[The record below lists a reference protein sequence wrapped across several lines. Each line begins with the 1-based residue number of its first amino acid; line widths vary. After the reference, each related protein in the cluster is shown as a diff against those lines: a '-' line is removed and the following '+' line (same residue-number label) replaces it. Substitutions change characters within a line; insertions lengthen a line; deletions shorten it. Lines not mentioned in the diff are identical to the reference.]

1 MTPNRALYVTL
12 LLIAA
17 SVTLGIRS
25 YSQAE
30 SRIVADLNQALH
42 LSVLQNQSLWLST
55 DSIQTYAR
63 LQQTL
68 HAPIAVNSGNRAF
81 TEALTIPQ
89 LKDKSQLS
97 LHILKKGD
105 KNTLDYIPHDCIAS
119 DTLMWLSNAAES
131 SGITLSFRGYARCS
145 AADVLA
151 LSDLTL
157 PGLLLLSALLWG
169 GMSCLTLHRKSRKN
183 PRRTADDNLV
193 VYGNLSLSRHENCFY
208 NPQHEKLHLTPMQYA
223 LMEMF
228 YLSPSHQLARHDI
241 CQALWPGKENAD
253 ETLYTLIRRLKP
265 IIENNSNLRITTDR
279 GRAYGLEINE

>member
-89 LKDKSQLS
+89 LKGKSQLS
-97 LHILKKGD
+97 LRILKKGD
-105 KNTLDYIPHDCIAS
+105 NNTLDYIPHDCIAS

-131 SGITLSFRGYARCS
+131 SGLTLSFRGYACCS

-169 GMSCLTLHRKSRKN
+169 GMSCLMLHKKSRKN
-183 PRRTADDNLV
+183 PRRTANDNLV
-193 VYGNLSLSRHENCFY
+193 VYGNLSLSRRENCFY
-208 NPQHEKLHLTPMQYA
+208 NLQHEKLHLTPMQYA

-241 CQALWPGKENAD
+241 CQVLWPGKENAD

>member
-89 LKDKSQLS
+89 LKGKSQLS

-105 KNTLDYIPHDCIAS
+105 NNTLDYIPHDCIAS
-119 DTLMWLSNAAES
+119 DTLMWLSDAAES
-131 SGITLSFRGYARCS
+131 SGLTLSFRGYARCS
-145 AADVLA
+145 DVLA

-169 GMSCLTLHRKSRKN
+169 GMSCLMLHRKSQKN

-228 YLSPSHQLARHDI
+228 YLSPSHQLTRPDI